1 MLYLLDANAL
11 IDANRD
17 YYPLDRIPEFWDWLQ
32 HKATAGEVKVPVEI
46 FDEITEGNSEL
57 VDWIKQ
63 PDVKSKLILDEEV
76 SRTLVQRVV
85 TTGYANDL
93 TDDEVIDLGYDPFL
107 IAYALVNP
115 DERCVITTEV
125 SKPRKQ
131 RANRRV
137 PDVCHSLG
145 VACENTFFLIRE
157 LDFSTSWRNV

>member
-32 HKATAGEVKVPVEI
+32 HKAAAGEVKVPVEI
-46 FDEITEGNSEL
+46 FDEITEGNGEL
-57 VDWIKQ
+57 VEWIKR
-63 PDVKSKLILDEEV
+63 PEVKSELILDEDV
-76 SRTLVQRVV
+76 SRVLVQRVV

-93 TDDEVIDLGYDPFL
+93 TDDEVIELGYDPFL
-107 IAYALVNP
+107 IAHALVNS
-115 DERCVITTEV
+115 DERRAITTEA
-125 SKPRKQ
+125 SKPSKQ